1 MSKRPKK
8 QRAREEATR
17 VVYLPKNE
25 TGFSDETVLALHE
38 LGAVL
43 EPICRRLIAEGLIS
57 LVDGKIVTKE
67 RIIKA

>member
-1 MSKRPKK
+1 MM
-8 QRAREEATR
+8 EDTTR

-25 TGFSDETVLALHE
+25 TGFSDETVLAIHE

-57 LVDGKIVTKE
+57 IVGGKIVIKE